1 MFGRAIANE
10 MNSEFVAVGLSDV
23 RGKTPLQTVEMISN
37 LFSKARNCV
46 NGCVLFLDDCEE
58 LLSRPGNSKAY
69 GVSQF
74 LNELDGL
81 RKTKENGSVFVLIA
95 TNRPWMIDSALL
107 RSGRIGAAIHVG
119 LPDAEARK
127 QILTDALNDV
137 SLGADVDI
145 DKLVE
150 LTEGYSGAELFH
162 RTNGG
167 GICNEARKFAAR
179 RWIQRR
185 TDNAEKD
192 ESSNVNENIVW
203 NDFENALN
211 TVVPVSKRDIE
222 LIRKNE
228 NFIKHE

>member
-1 MFGRAIANE
+1 MPEWTTEQQAVINLRGSS
-10 MNSEFVAVGLSDV
+10 MLVAAGAGS
-23 RGKTPLQTVEMISN
+23 GKTAVLVERIIQMICDEAN
-37 LFSKARNCV
+37 PV
-46 NGCVLFLDDCEE
+46 N
-58 LLSRPGNSKAY
+58 
-69 GVSQF
+69 
-74 LNELDGL
+74 
-81 RKTKENGSVFVLIA
+81 
-95 TNRPWMIDSALL
+95 IDSLL
-107 RSGRIGAAIHVG
+107 IVTFTNAAAAEMKERIGAAIHVG

-203 NDFENALN
+203 SDFENALN